1 MDCLIISGMSGAGK
15 SLTVDVLEDIGYY
28 CVDNM
33 PIRLIPGF
41 VELFM
46 DSPAKYKRV
55 AMVVDVRSESDF
67 NRLFPILDN
76 LRLIGVRC
84 GVLFLDCSD
93 EKLVNRY
100 KETRRRHPLDTY
112 GKGIVE
118 AIREERSILEVVKER
133 ADYLIDTT
141 GLSSAGLRAHLT
153 NLFCEDG
160 GKKVMVISINTFGFK
175 HGIPHESDMVFDVRF
190 LKNPYYVPELRNKD
204 GRDKEVSDYVFQTPA
219 AKIFSEKLNDMLE
232 FLIPLYIREGRTSL
246 VVSVG
251 CTGGH
256 HRSVAI
262 GEKLCS
268 DLLAK
273 GHNVIIRHRDLDK
286 N

>member
-33 PIRLIPGF
+33 PVRLIPGF

-46 DSPAKYKRV
+46 DSSAKYKRV
-55 AMVVDVRSESDF
+55 AFVVDVRSEQDF
-67 NRLFPILDN
+67 ERLFTTLDEV
-76 LRLIGVRC
+76 RLKGARC
-84 GVLFLDCSD
+84 SVLFLDCSD
-93 EKLVNRY
+93 ECLLNRY

-118 AIREERSILEVVKER
+118 AIAEERRILEVVKAK

-141 GLSSAGLRAHLT
+141 VLSSSGLRTHLT
-153 NLFCEDG
+153 NLFCEEG
-160 GKKVMVISINTFGFK
+160 QKMMVISINTFGFK

-190 LKNPYYVPELRNKD
+190 LKNPYYVPEMRDRTGLDKD
-204 GRDKEVSDYVFQTPA
+204 VFDYVFRTPA
-219 AKIFSEKLNDMLE
+219 ANIFADKLFSMLD

-246 VVSVG
+246 VVSIG

-262 GEKLCS
+262 AEKLYA
-268 DLLAK
+268 DLKEK
-273 GHNVIIRHRDLDK
+273 GHNVMIRHRDLVKD
-286 N
+286 

>member
-33 PIRLIPGF
+33 PVRLIPGF

-46 DSPAKYKRV
+46 DSSAKYKRV
-55 AMVVDVRSESDF
+55 AFVVDVRSEQDF
-67 NRLFPILDN
+67 ERLFTTLDEV
-76 LRLIGVRC
+76 RLKGARC
-84 GVLFLDCSD
+84 SVLFLDCSD
-93 EKLVNRY
+93 ERLLNRY

-118 AIREERSILEVVKER
+118 AIAEERRILEVVKAK

-141 GLSSAGLRAHLT
+141 VLSSSGLRTHLT
-153 NLFCEDG
+153 NLFCEEG
-160 GKKVMVISINTFGFK
+160 QKMMVISINTFGFK

-190 LKNPYYVPELRNKD
+190 LKNPYYVPEMRDRTGLDKD
-204 GRDKEVSDYVFQTPA
+204 VYDYVFQTPA
-219 AKIFSEKLNDMLE
+219 ASIFSEKLFSMLD

-246 VVSVG
+246 VVSIG

-262 GEKLCS
+262 AEKLYA
-268 DLLAK
+268 DLKEK
-273 GHNVIIRHRDLDK
+273 GHNVMIRHRDLAKD
-286 N
+286 

>member
-1 MDCLIISGMSGAGK
+1 MDCLIVSGMSGAGK
-15 SLTVDVLEDIGYY
+15 SLTANVLEDIGYY

-33 PIRLIPGF
+33 PVRLIPGF

-46 DSPAKYKRV
+46 DSSAKYKRV
-55 AMVVDVRSESDF
+55 ALIVDVRSEDDF
-67 NRLFPILDN
+67 QRLFPIMEN

-84 GVLFLDCSD
+84 NILFLDCSN

-118 AIREERSILEVVKER
+118 SIAEERHMLEVVKER

-141 GLSSAGLRAHLT
+141 VLSSAGLRTHLI
-153 NLFCEDG
+153 NLFSEDG
-160 GKKVMVISINTFGFK
+160 GKKMMVISINTFGFK

-190 LKNPYYVPELRNKD
+190 LQNPYYVPELRSKTGKD
-204 GRDKEVSDYVFQTPA
+204 QDVYDYVFNTPA
-219 AKIFSEKLNDMLE
+219 ANIFAGKLHDMLE

-262 GEKLCS
+262 AEKLYA
-268 DLLAK
+268 DLLEK

-286 N
+286 S